1 MATTVS
7 PSALVD
13 TVWNLFITFVY
24 PSGVGVLH
32 TIYLSHR
39 ARRAGRPHSRSIRVN
54 VKLASGHSAS
64 IHTLALLEDNYGF
77 MIVDSTN
84 SEVDVVLVDM
94 GDGREAIRQI
104 QEVLDTYY
112 RNRRTNF
119 HAILTTHHHWDHMHG
134 NDSVMEHFGISRCYS
149 SRGENVLCQT
159 HEVGDQAM
167 LTFGHMIFEV
177 ISTPSHTQGSVVFKL
192 TGANGIDCLFTGDTL
207 FNGGIGVPF
216 EGSAAQAKRSLVSLL
231 RRADLES
238 LVFPGHEYTLP
249 LLSEIFSHHAKSML
263 DDHPRRFYVLC
274 GLFTKA
280 QHYRSLPFPTPT
292 VPMRLGDEACVN
304 PVYHELIEA
313 ASALRT
319 LAKVRMIRQLAA
331 DDLWH
336 PKLSD
341 IGTPSEANSGI
352 RIVTNKE
359 TNEPVVVEPP
369 WVVSAFG
376 CDLPIAGV
384 WSHDLMHLRNCLQSV
399 SEAVCSERRSQLL
412 DHCVE
417 FLDTYVLSHPLPDTV
432 WSFPRDC
439 QNSQKLFG
447 GVHTEFAQFQVPNTR
462 TIQKWLDGMAV
473 YGWQLPAA
481 VQKSL
486 GASLRSLQ
494 KYVTRSDFVFFLANV
509 GRDSWNSLDAD
520 ELWGRIGRNSRPIV
534 LPLHQVVKA
543 LQIPSNLQ
551 GEPGSRSPAVPLF
564 IEAPHMFS
572 HCKICMGRLVPRRS
586 ICPTGPSP
594 YDDVSEAMFVKL
606 MDEPRAKMEEET
618 EQVSASPG
626 GRHQW
631 DLVVNSGAALHSFS
645 SEEESVAIRAVEAQL
660 VRS

>member
-1 MATTVS
+1 M
-7 PSALVD
+7 
-13 TVWNLFITFVY
+13 
-24 PSGVGVLH
+24 
-32 TIYLSHR
+32 
-39 ARRAGRPHSRSIRVN
+39 
-54 VKLASGHSAS
+54 KLASGRSAS

-112 RNRRTNF
+112 RNRQANF

-134 NDSVMEHFGISRCYS
+134 NDSVMEHFGIARCYAS
-149 SRGENVLCQT
+149 QGEHVLCQT
-159 HEVGDQAM
+159 HEVADQAI
-167 LTFGHMIFEV
+167 LTFGNMAFEV
-177 ISTPSHTQGSVVFKL
+177 IGAPSHTQGSVVFKL

-216 EGSAAQAKRSLVSLL
+216 EGSAAQAKRSLVTLL

-319 LAKVRMIRQLAA
+319 LAKIRTIRQLAA

-336 PKLSD
+336 PKLSEV
-341 IGTPSEANSGI
+341 GTPSEANSGI

-399 SEAVCSERRSQLL
+399 SEAVCPERRAQLL

-447 GVHTEFAQFQVPNTR
+447 GVHTEFAQFEVPTTR

-486 GASLRSLQ
+486 GTSLRSLQ

-509 GRDSWNSLDAD
+509 GRDSWTSLDAD
-520 ELWGRIGRNSRPIV
+520 DFWGRIGRDSRPVV

-543 LQIPSNLQ
+543 LQIPSHLQ
-551 GEPGSRSPAVPLF
+551 GEPGSRSPPVPLF

-586 ICPTGPSP
+586 TCPTGPSP
-594 YDDVSEAMFVKL
+594 YDDVSEALFVKL
-606 MDEPRAKMEEET
+606 MDEPRAKLEET

-645 SEEESVAIRAVEAQL
+645 CGSDESVAIRAVDEAQL
-660 VRS
+660 VSTRARTHSFSLKISRMTLLMSFLPLKRTSWDTKDLQCP